1 MVLRHV
7 WSVGDFISFEDLRN
21 WDAVA
26 GRFTPPARLAVI
38 GDPIGHS
45 RSPQMHNPA
54 LQSCGIDAQY
64 IRVQVPVGQVAEAFR
79 QFAKCGFLGVNI
91 TIPHKFEA
99 LDAVDVL
106 DPLARQLG
114 AVNTLAIRDGKL
126 HGYNSDGPGF
136 LRSVKEAFGADIQNL
151 RVLILGAGGGAGRA
165 VAVQSAL
172 SGCQKLLLVN
182 RSQAKAEAV
191 AGEIGALGR
200 CPDVTV
206 VPWDDGA
213 LREAMADIDLIVNA
227 TSLGMKPGDA
237 KLLPADALQARHLV
251 FDMVYRADG
260 ETPLLADTRLAG
272 ALTVNGLSLL
282 LHQGAISFE
291 HWFDQPA
298 PLKVMREGLQ
308 NAVKA

>member
-1 MVLRHV
+1 MD
-7 WSVGDFISFEDLRN
+7 WN
-21 WDAVA
+21 AVS

-54 LQSCGIDAQY
+54 LQACGIDAQY
-64 IRVQVPVGQVAEAFR
+64 IRVQVPVGRVAEAFR
-79 QFAKCGFLGVNI
+79 QFAACGFLGVNI

-136 LRSVKEAFGADIQNL
+136 LRSVKEAFGADVKDL

-172 SGCQKLLLVN
+172 SGCQKLQLVN
-182 RSQAKAEAV
+182 RSQTKAETV
-191 AGEIGALGR
+191 AGEIQAFGGY
-200 CPDVTV
+200 PDVTV
-206 VPWDDGA
+206 VPWDDDA
-213 LREAMADIDLIVNA
+213 LRNALANTDLIVNA
-227 TSLGMKPGDA
+227 TSLGMKPDDA
-237 KLLPADALQARHLV
+237 KLLPADALRAQHLV
-251 FDMVYRADG
+251 FDMVYRAGG
-260 ETPLLADTRLAG
+260 ETPLLADARQAG
-272 ALTVNGLSLL
+272 ARTVDGLTLL
-282 LHQGAISFE
+282 LHQGGISFE
-291 HWFDQPA
+291 HWFDRPA
-298 PLKVMREGLQ
+298 PLEVMRAGLQ
-308 NAVKA
+308 KAVME

>member
-1 MVLRHV
+1 M
-7 WSVGDFISFEDLRN
+7 N
-21 WDAVA
+21 WQAVA

-54 LQSCGIDAQY
+54 LQACGIDAQY
-64 IRVQVPVGQVAEAFR
+64 IRVQVPVGRVAEAFR
-79 QFAKCGFLGVNI
+79 QFAQCGFLGVNI

-126 HGYNSDGPGF
+126 HGYNTDGPGF
-136 LRSVKEAFGADIQNL
+136 LRSVKEAFGADVQDL

-172 SGCQKLLLVN
+172 SGCQKLMLVN

-191 AGEIGALGR
+191 ADEIRTLR
-200 CPDVTV
+200 CCPDVTV
-206 VPWDDGA
+206 VAWDDAA
-213 LREAMADIDLIVNA
+213 LREALADTDLIVNA
-227 TSLGMKPGDA
+227 TSLGMKAGDA
-237 KLLPADALQARHLV
+237 
-251 FDMVYRADG
+251 
-260 ETPLLADTRLAG
+260 
-272 ALTVNGLSLL
+272 
-282 LHQGAISFE
+282 
-291 HWFDQPA
+291 
-298 PLKVMREGLQ
+298 
-308 NAVKA
+308 